1 MPDEENSLK
10 EFFEQIKK
18 GKSFDE
24 IDTGID
30 AIVNKH
36 VILNGKDI
44 GVVEVMPWADENY
57 GGMHGIYFNSSED
70 AGRFFSAKDS
80 RKIKVGRK
88 NLTVGEFKKEYL
100 SGKKLSIYVDKK
112 ILQEHR
118 KEYDAQVKSRK
129 ALQRQFD
136 KDYENSKRADEIY
149 YEAVRNG
156 WQ

>member
-1 MPDEENSLK
+1 MPEEENSLK

-44 GVVEVMPWADENY
+44 GVVEVMPWANSNY
-57 GGMHGIYFNSSED
+57 DGLCGMYFNSSKD

-80 RKIKVGRK
+80 KKIKVGRK

-100 SGKKLSIYVDKK
+100 SDKKLSIYVDKK

-118 KEYDAQVKSRK
+118 EEYNAQVKFRK

-136 KDYENSKRADEIY
+136 KDYENSKRADAIRQ
-149 YEAVRNG
+149 EAIDNG